1 MKTLFQKLVNRVK
14 LGKADAAFIDEVRLA
29 FQDGILTDEERFWLQ
44 ERHAELNA
52 SEAWWDAA
60 PELYASAVRGA
71 TKAGELSEEAESQL
85 KEIRGYLHLDADSGA
100 QGDKLI
106 EAGRQTRL
114 QRIDDGLRTQQ
125 RLDWL
130 ETLRAGRS
138 NIPPP
143 PNVILRDGELV
154 FLVTSGV
161 AVEEKVVRREY
172 AGGSRGVS
180 IRVAKGVSFRV
191 GNSRGH
197 SVPISEL
204 VPISEGQL
212 IITSLRVIFQG
223 NPKSF
228 ADPVEKLKCKEDMLL
243 AIAESVVSPTSARR
257 VGRPPTGATPFSI
270 VGAETMRGF
279 GPAAVGRLPLD

>member
-106 EAGRQTRL
+106 EAGRQNRL

-228 ADPVEKLKCKEDMLL
+228 ADPIEKLIDIGPGVDGLRYSVMNRTKPRMVRYAPGTDYEAVL
-243 AIAESVVSPTSARR
+243 AALN
-257 VGRPPTGATPFSI
+257 GA
-270 VGAETMRGF
+270 VQAG
-279 GPAAVGRLPLD
+279 

>member
-71 TKAGELSEEAESQL
+71 TKAGALSEEAESQL

-228 ADPVEKLKCKEDMLL
+228 ADPVEKLIDIGPGVDGLRYSVMNRTKPRMVRYAPGTDYEAVL
-243 AIAESVVSPTSARR
+243 AALN
-257 VGRPPTGATPFSI
+257 GA
-270 VGAETMRGF
+270 VRAG
-279 GPAAVGRLPLD
+279 

>member
-71 TKAGELSEEAESQL
+71 TKAGALSEEAESQL

-130 ETLRAGRS
+130 EALRAGRS

-228 ADPVEKLKCKEDMLL
+228 ADPIEKLIDIGPGVDGLRYSVMNRTKPRMVRYAPGTDYEAVL
-243 AIAESVVSPTSARR
+243 AALN
-257 VGRPPTGATPFSI
+257 GA
-270 VGAETMRGF
+270 VRAG
-279 GPAAVGRLPLD
+279 

>member
-228 ADPVEKLKCKEDMLL
+228 ADPVEKLIDIGPGVDGLRYSVMNRTTPRMVRYAPGTDYEAVL
-243 AIAESVVSPTSARR
+243 AALN
-257 VGRPPTGATPFSI
+257 GA
-270 VGAETMRGF
+270 VRAG
-279 GPAAVGRLPLD
+279 

>member
-228 ADPVEKLKCKEDMLL
+228 ADPVEKLIDIGPGVDGLRYSVMNRTKPRMVRYAPGTDYEAVL
-243 AIAESVVSPTSARR
+243 AALN
-257 VGRPPTGATPFSI
+257 GA
-270 VGAETMRGF
+270 VRAG
-279 GPAAVGRLPLD
+279 